1 MIRIS
6 VSIDKL
12 YEWSITH
19 KQFELIL
26 RLKVETFFDS
36 SVLKSEYFLFLCSSV
51 TVNWDI
57 WRRRFRRF
65 FLSFNQILFWS
76 INRERPTT
84 LVFIRCQFSALVWGL
99 RRLQACFPFS
109 GPIIKISLAVWSLQM
124 ADGPPASV
132 QVPYGAFLKRRRS
145 LERRSQSGDTVPG
158 VGRRAGISASFQNR
172 RGQMEAKSQ
181 QKREGGQQA
190 PAHDPYSTL
199 LNVN

>member
-1 MIRIS
+1 MIWM
-6 VSIDKL
+6 IDYSQTVWVDIK
-12 YEWSITH
+12 I
-19 KQFELIL
+19 
-26 RLKVETFFDS
+26 
-36 SVLKSEYFLFLCSSV
+36 KS
-51 TVNWDI
+51 WDI
-57 WRRRFRRF
+57 FWFQCLKKWIFPVSLLLCDSELRHLKTSFQEI

-76 INRERPTT
+76 INREHPTT
-84 LVFIRCQFSALVWGL
+84 LVFIRCQLSALVWGL

-132 QVPYGAFLKRRRS
+132 QVPHGAFLKRRRS

-190 PAHDPYSTL
+190 PAHNPYSSL